1 MLPGAPGVGHQWAYL
16 PDVAE
21 AMVRLAGLPGLADH
35 AVFHMDGH
43 WDPDGLAMAAA
54 IRAALGAPLV
64 KLRRLPW
71 WAIRLAAPAVPLF
84 RELLEMRYLWQRPV
98 RMGNARLVAALGA
111 EPHTP
116 LDAAVR
122 ETLRGMGCLG

>member
-1 MLPGAPGVGHQWAYL
+1 
-16 PDVAE
+16 
-21 AMVRLAGLPGLADH
+21 
-35 AVFHMDGH
+35 
-43 WDPDGLAMAAA
+43 MAAA